1 MKRHTIRNRLS
12 DPRLLNLGA
21 AHDSKSRSGSTVPA
35 TLPANATWRF
45 GAGAQHQ
52 GRKMFSWGVAAEY
65 AYGETLAVN
74 QRSAPPVLLGGQ
86 VNVVR
91 EFPHT
96 GRRSQMSGPAQP
108 VS

>member
-1 MKRHTIRNRLS
+1 
-12 DPRLLNLGA
+12 
-21 AHDSKSRSGSTVPA
+21 
-35 TLPANATWRF
+35 
-45 GAGAQHQ
+45 
-52 GRKMFSWGVAAEY
+52 MFSWGVAAEY

-86 VNVVR
+86 VNVVC

-96 GRRSQMSGPAQP
+96 GRRSEVSGPAQP